1 MAGAVQETAILKKVE
16 LPEQKRQV
24 LQEPVIR
31 KGPVEGLL
39 IVDGRPQ
46 VERADMPTISF
57 ESIMALMKLNEGQD
71 KKD

>member
-39 IVDGRPQ
+39 IMDGRPQ

-57 ESIMALMKLNEGQD
+57 ENIMALMKLNEHQD